1 MIPTLIIGYSLFAKG
16 VWFYY
21 YYALYLV
28 KGKRYDVP
36 FLGETALIIPVYNE
50 DNDKLKQTI
59 ESVKNHVP
67 SHVEVVFVNDGST
80 NKEVI
85 ETLNDCN
92 NGRYHILYLK
102 KNVGKRRAQIKGI
115 AYLKRINK

>member
-1 MIPTLIIGYSLFAKG
+1 MIPTFIIGYSLFAKG

-28 KGKRYDVP
+28 KPKRYETDY
-36 FLGETALIIPVYNE
+36 GGDTALIIPVYNE
-50 DNDKLKQTI
+50 DKDKLRNTI

-67 SHVEVVFVNDGST
+67 SNVKVVFVNDGST

-85 ETLNDCN
+85 QILKACND
-92 NGRYHILYLK
+92 GRYHILDLK
-102 KNVGKRRAQIKGI
+102 QNVGKRRAQIKGI
-115 AYLKRINK
+115 QYLKEMKT